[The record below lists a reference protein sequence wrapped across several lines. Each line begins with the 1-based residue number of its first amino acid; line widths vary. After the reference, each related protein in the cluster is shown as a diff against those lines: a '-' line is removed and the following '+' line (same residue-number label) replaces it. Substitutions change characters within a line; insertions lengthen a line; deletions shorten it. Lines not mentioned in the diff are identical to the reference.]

1 MTKATPLRKLA
12 ILGNISTYDYHAIR
26 SLQRE
31 YIDGNITLI
40 ESTWADQ
47 WKNNNPDMYNLPE
60 QLKVIGTQENNWR
73 GIWNT
78 FSDTRLL
85 IAEISLEGKKIF
97 IDITSDNGNSFDGNR
112 KDNRWKAKFQI
123 KANHLKRFKS
133 RIDYLFTQ
141 NAVRLYEKELSAQAK
156 KRIEEIEK
164 QLLK

>member
-26 SLQRE
+26 SLQKE

-40 ESTWADQ
+40 ESNWGDN
-47 WKNNNPDMYNLPE
+47 WKNNYPDMYNLPE
-60 QLKVIGTQENNWR
+60 KLKFISTNENNWS
-73 GIWNT
+73 GIWDN

-85 IAEISLEGKKIF
+85 RAEISLEGKKIF
-97 IDITSDNGNSFDGNR
+97 IDITCDNGNSFDGSR

-141 NAVRLYEKELSAQAK
+141 KAIVFYEKELSEQMR
-156 KRIEEIEK
+156 KRVEEIEK
-164 QLLK
+164 ELLK